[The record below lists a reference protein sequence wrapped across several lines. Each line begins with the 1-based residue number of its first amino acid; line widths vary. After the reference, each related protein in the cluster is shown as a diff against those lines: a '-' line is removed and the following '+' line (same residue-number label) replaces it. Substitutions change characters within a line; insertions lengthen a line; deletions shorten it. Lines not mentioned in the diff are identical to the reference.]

1 MESGEAELGV
11 NLKKNEGKEDDCCSF
26 EISAF
31 KCVKPNFFSLKN
43 IYASSPA
50 ESWPCNHSYPEKAI
64 KA

>member
-43 IYASSPA
+43 IYGRNAMSFSVIPPRHT
-50 ESWPCNHSYPEKAI
+50 W
-64 KA
+64 